1 MQKQPA
7 HHCLKS
13 SGLPIGRCIG
23 IAGTSTSTVSAAT
36 HPILLHFVKPG
47 LESFKGKGLS
57 IRPHLSYNGTMKL
70 VGTPRLLATPQT
82 LVQLPNRIAE
92 PGELQWAKL
101 SRS

>member
-1 MQKQPA
+1 MGI
-7 HHCLKS
+7 CLVDA
-13 SGLPIGRCIG
+13 C
-23 IAGTSTSTVSAAT
+23 TVSAAT
-36 HPILLHFVKPG
+36 HPILFHIVKPG

-57 IRPHLSYNGTMKL
+57 IRPHLSHNGTMKL

-82 LVQLPNRIAE
+82 LVQLPDRIAE